1 MNELMGRRR
10 VLQGAGVAAG
20 GAIGVS
26 LGLSSPA
33 LADNDNGDGDG
44 EDFLGSWMVIRQ
56 DDGDPAETTL
66 VFSFAAGNVVLAHDI
81 DPAGPPFTGT
91 WTASGARRFRATFWA
106 GFPGDQGPG
115 SPGTTVRVQATGRLQ
130 RGLLSGTYTAT
141 AFAAGQEVERVTG
154 VFSGSRIDA

>member
-1 MNELMGRRR
+1 MNQLMGRRR

-20 GAIGVS
+20 GAIGAS

-33 LADNDNGDGDG
+33 LADNDKGER

-66 VFSFAAGNVVLAHDI
+66 VFSFAAGNVVVTHDI

-91 WTASGARRFRATFWA
+91 WTADGAKRFHATFWA

-115 SPGTTVRVQATGRLQ
+115 SPGATVRVQATGRLQ
-130 RGLLSGTYTAT
+130 RGTLSGTYTAT
-141 AFAAGQEVERVTG
+141 VFSVGQEVDRVTG

>member
-1 MNELMGRRR
+1 MNQLMGRRR

-20 GAIGVS
+20 GAIGAS

-33 LADNDNGDGDG
+33 LADNGEG

-66 VFSFAAGNVVLAHDI
+66 VFSFAAGNVVVTHDI

-91 WTASGARRFRATFWA
+91 WTTDGAKRFRATFWA
-106 GFPGDQGPG
+106 GFPGNQGPG
-115 SPGTTVRVQATGRLQ
+115 SPGTTVRVQTTGRVH
-130 RGLLSGTYTAT
+130 RGTLSGTYIVTI
-141 AFAAGQEVERVTG
+141 FAAGQEVDRLTG
-154 VFSGSRIDA
+154 AFSGSRIDA